1 MAEQEG
7 VIKYKLDFSTQP
19 LVIDDAILREVNA
32 ARDAMC
38 REGLIGVDTAR
49 YGGLGFGNLSV
60 RGIAPDQGELL
71 ISGSQTGHLA
81 ELTASDVACVT
92 GSDSQRNVLCAKGL
106 TVPSSESMTHA
117 VLYQCDAAIDAIIH
131 VHSPDIW
138 YHGAALGLPATAA
151 DIMYGTPEMASAVVR
166 LVSDAKRGKM
176 PITFFMRGHQ
186 DGVIAAGENLA
197 QCVLVLRQLL
207 KRAQELN

>member
-1 MAEQEG
+1 VAEQEG
-7 VIKYKLDFSTQP
+7 VIKYKLDFSLQP
-19 LVIDDAILREVNA
+19 LVVDDAILRDVNA

-38 REGLIGVDTAR
+38 REGLIGVDAAR
-49 YGGLGFGNLSV
+49 YGGLGFGNLSL
-60 RGIAPDQGELL
+60 RCAAPDQGELL

-92 GSDSQRNVLCAKGL
+92 GSDSKRNLLHAKGL

-117 VLYQCDAAIDAIIH
+117 VLYQSDASIDAIIH

-138 YHGAALGLPATAA
+138 YHGAALGLPATASE
-151 DIMYGTPEMASAVVR
+151 IVYGTPQMARAVA
-166 LVSDAKRGKM
+166 LLASDARRGKM
-176 PITFFMRGHQ
+176 PMTFTMRGHQ

-197 QCVLVLRQLL
+197 QCVVALRQLL
-207 KRAQELN
+207 KRARELD

>member
-7 VIKYKLDFSTQP
+7 VIKYKLDFTTQS
-19 LVIDDAILREVNA
+19 LVIDDAILREINA
-32 ARDAMC
+32 ARDVMC
-38 REGLIGVDTAR
+38 REGLIGADASR

-60 RGIAPDQGELL
+60 RYGAPAKGELL

-81 ELTASDVACVT
+81 ELTASDIACVT
-92 GSDSQRNVLCAKGL
+92 GSDSQHNVLEAKGL

-117 VLYQCDAAIDAIIH
+117 VLYQSDASIDAIIH

-138 YHGAALGLPATAA
+138 YHGAALGLPATASE
-151 DIMYGTPEMASAVVR
+151 IVYGTPQMARAVA
-166 LVSDAKRGKM
+166 LLASDARRGKM
-176 PITFFMRGHQ
+176 PMTFTMRGHQ

-197 QCVLVLRQLL
+197 QCVLALRQLL
-207 KRAQELN
+207 KRARELN